1 MPQAATALAAT
12 PAPSPEAAS
21 MALSQAE
28 STTGK
33 KLTGPEKALLFLVS
47 IEESIATRILSN
59 LNATDVATLR
69 STSEDLSEI
78 DTGSIIDI
86 HREFILIVQGGV
98 PTSLRGSGAYLRR
111 IAGKALGEG
120 KIAEI
125 WQEKRDAPG
134 AVEQLSQLDTAT
146 LLPVLEREH
155 PQTLAVIFSLFDAG
169 RASELLAHFP
179 VEVQAEVVRRTAR
192 LEGIPEAVVKEI
204 EEQFTVELDA
214 LGNAE
219 RRPVNGIEA
228 AAGLLKR
235 MKQEV
240 SEELI
245 EEIASQDEVL
255 ADQVR
260 KAMFT
265 FEHLIRIDGRGI
277 QQLLKEVQNDQLIIA
292 LKNASED
299 LQEKV
304 FGNLSSRA
312 AAALREELELMGPV
326 RLAEVE
332 AAQAEIIQAAL
343 ALERDGRIQ
352 IAREG
357 GGDYV

>member
-1 MPQAATALAAT
+1 MSGAAAALASA
-12 PAPSPEAAS
+12 PPSPEAAAD
-21 MALSQAE
+21 ALARAE
-28 STTGK
+28 LATGK
-33 KLTGPEKALLFLVS
+33 NISGPQKALLFLVS
-47 IEESIATRILSN
+47 IEESIATRILGN
-59 LNATDVATLR
+59 LSSEDVSTLR
-69 STSEDLSEI
+69 ETSEALNEV
-78 DTGSIIDI
+78 DTSSIIDI
-86 HREFILIVQGGV
+86 HREFIMIVQGGV

-125 WQEKRDAPG
+125 WQEKREAPG

-155 PQTLAVIFSLFDAG
+155 PQTLAVIFSLFDPG
-169 RASELLAHFP
+169 RASELLNHFP

-192 LEGIPEAVVKEI
+192 LESIPESVVKQI

-219 RRPVNGIEA
+219 RREVNGVEA

-245 EEIASQDEVL
+245 EELASADEVL
-255 ADQVR
+255 ADLVR

-277 QQLLKEVQNDQLIIA
+277 QQLLKEVQNDQLIVA
-292 LKNASED
+292 LKTASED
-299 LQEKV
+299 LQEKI

-312 AAALREELELMGPV
+312 AATLREELELMGPV

-343 ALERDGRIQ
+343 ALEADGRIQ